1 MTTIIRQL
9 SEEQQEIFECFKN
22 GENLFITGP
31 AGSGKTFLIRT
42 LYEWCNENNKS
53 IQVCALTGCA
63 AVLLQTKAKTIHS
76 WAGIGLANGEIINI
90 IQNVANNIYKKK
102 NWTNTNI
109 LIIDE
114 ISMMSSKILTIL
126 DGIAK
131 KVRKNNRPFG
141 GMQIIFSG
149 DFYQLPPISS
159 KNDTQPMQFCFEN
172 PIWDDLFDKEYHLSQ
187 IFRQSNKIYTN
198 ILNQIREGHLSKQ
211 AYTTLQSRLISCPEQ
226 LLKPTKLLP
235 RRAQVNII
243 NTNEM
248 NSLNTEQKIYTMT
261 IATTADFTITE
272 RQLGILHKIP
282 QQQINW
288 EIEYLKNSIM
298 CDQEIIL
305 KIGAQV
311 MCVINIDTESDN
323 PIVNGSCG
331 IIIGF
336 DSNQYPI
343 VQFKNN
349 FIRTMTSHIWE
360 SEQIKGI
367 GIKQIPLILS
377 WAISIHHAQG
387 TTLDIAEI
395 DIGNGIFEC
404 GQSYV
409 ALSRVKELEGLYLTG
424 FNPQKIKVHPKVK
437 EYYQRFN

>member
-1 MTTIIRQL
+1 
-9 SEEQQEIFECFKN
+9 
-22 GENLFITGP
+22 
-31 AGSGKTFLIRT
+31 
-42 LYEWCNENNKS
+42 
-53 IQVCALTGCA
+53 
-63 AVLLQTKAKTIHS
+63 
-76 WAGIGLANGEIINI
+76 
-90 IQNVANNIYKKK
+90 
-102 NWTNTNI
+102 
-109 LIIDE
+109 
-114 ISMMSSKILTIL
+114 
-126 DGIAK
+126 
-131 KVRKNNRPFG
+131 
-141 GMQIIFSG
+141 
-149 DFYQLPPISS
+149 
-159 KNDTQPMQFCFEN
+159 
-172 PIWDDLFDKEYHLSQ
+172 
-187 IFRQSNKIYTN
+187 
-198 ILNQIREGHLSKQ
+198 
-211 AYTTLQSRLISCPEQ
+211 
-226 LLKPTKLLP
+226 
-235 RRAQVNII
+235 
-243 NTNEM
+243 
-248 NSLNTEQKIYTMT
+248 MT
-261 IATTADFTITE
+261 IATTADFTFTE

-311 MCVINIDTESDN
+311 MCIINIDTESDN

-336 DSNQYPI
+336 DSNDYPI

>member
-1 MTTIIRQL
+1 MTTRQL

-76 WAGIGLANGEIINI
+76 WAGIGLANGETINI

-102 NWTNTNI
+102 NWINTNI

-114 ISMMSSKILTIL
+114 ISMMSSKILSIL

-159 KNDTQPMQFCFEN
+159 KNNTEQTQFCFEN

-187 IFRQSNKIYTN
+187 IFRQSNKIYTK

-211 AYTTLQSRLISCPEQ
+211 AYAILQSRLLACPEQ
-226 LLKPTKLLP
+226 LLKPTKILP

-248 NSLNTEQKIYTMT
+248 NSLNSQQKIYTMT
-261 IATTADFTITE
+261 IATTEDFTITE
-272 RQLGILHKIP
+272 RQIGILDKIP

-311 MCVINIDTESDN
+311 MCIINIDTESDN

-336 DSNQYPI
+336 DLNEYPI
-343 VQFKNN
+343 VQFRNN
-349 FIRTMTSHIWE
+349 FIRTMTLHIWE

>member
-1 MTTIIRQL
+1 M
-9 SEEQQEIFECFKN
+9 
-22 GENLFITGP
+22 
-31 AGSGKTFLIRT
+31 
-42 LYEWCNENNKS
+42 NN
-53 IQVCALTGCA
+53 
-63 AVLLQTKAKTIHS
+63 
-76 WAGIGLANGEIINI
+76 
-90 IQNVANNIYKKK
+90 
-102 NWTNTNI
+102 
-109 LIIDE
+109 
-114 ISMMSSKILTIL
+114 
-126 DGIAK
+126 
-131 KVRKNNRPFG
+131 
-141 GMQIIFSG
+141 
-149 DFYQLPPISS
+149 
-159 KNDTQPMQFCFEN
+159 
-172 PIWDDLFDKEYHLSQ
+172 
-187 IFRQSNKIYTN
+187 
-198 ILNQIREGHLSKQ
+198 
-211 AYTTLQSRLISCPEQ
+211 
-226 LLKPTKLLP
+226 
-235 RRAQVNII
+235 
-243 NTNEM
+243 
-248 NSLNTEQKIYTMT
+248 LNTEQKIYTMT
-261 IATTADFTITE
+261 IATIADFTITE

-282 QQQINW
+282 QPQINW

-336 DSNQYPI
+336 DSNEYPI

>member
-1 MTTIIRQL
+1 MTTRQL

-76 WAGIGLANGEIINI
+76 WAGIGLANGETINI

-102 NWTNTNI
+102 NWINTNI

-159 KNDTQPMQFCFEN
+159 KNDTEQAQFCFEN

-211 AYTTLQSRLISCPEQ
+211 SYTTLQTRLLACPEQ

-248 NSLNTEQKIYTMT
+248 NRLNTEQKIYTMT
-261 IATTADFTITE
+261 IATIADFTITE
-272 RQLGILHKIP
+272 RQLGILHKISTS
-282 QQQINW
+282 QINW
-288 EIEYLKNSIM
+288 EIDYLKNSIM

-336 DSNQYPI
+336 DSNEYPI

-349 FIRTMTSHIWE
+349 FIRTMTLHIWE

>member
-1 MTTIIRQL
+1 MTTRQL

-22 GENLFITGP
+22 GESLFITGP
-31 AGSGKTFLIRT
+31 AGSGKTYLIRT

-76 WAGIGLANGEIINI
+76 WAGIGLANGETINI

-141 GMQIIFSG
+141 GMQVIFSG

-159 KNDTQPMQFCFEN
+159 KNDTEQMQFCFEN

-211 AYTTLQSRLISCPEQ
+211 AYITLQSRLLACPEQ

-248 NSLNTEQKIYTMT
+248 NSLNTQQKIYTMT
-261 IATTADFTITE
+261 IATTADFTFTE

-282 QQQINW
+282 RQQINW

-311 MCVINIDTESDN
+311 MCIINIDTESDN

-336 DSNQYPI
+336 DSNDYPI

-395 DIGNGIFEC
+395 DIGNGIFEY

>member
-1 MTTIIRQL
+1 MTTRQL

-76 WAGIGLANGEIINI
+76 WAGIGLANGETINI

-102 NWTNTNI
+102 NWINTNI

-159 KNDTQPMQFCFEN
+159 KNDTEQAQFCFEN

-198 ILNQIREGHLSKQ
+198 ILNQIRDGHLSKQ
-211 AYTTLQSRLISCPEQ
+211 SYTTLQTRLLACPEQ

-248 NSLNTEQKIYTMT
+248 NRLNTEQKIYTMT
-261 IATTADFTITE
+261 IATIADFTITE
-272 RQLGILHKIP
+272 RQLGILHKISTS
-282 QQQINW
+282 QINW
-288 EIEYLKNSIM
+288 EIDYLKNSIM

-336 DSNQYPI
+336 DSNEYPI

-349 FIRTMTSHIWE
+349 FIRTMTLHIWE

>member
-1 MTTIIRQL
+1 MTTRQL

-76 WAGIGLANGEIINI
+76 WAGIGLANGETINI

-102 NWTNTNI
+102 NWSNTNI

-114 ISMMSSKILTIL
+114 ISMMSSKILSIL

-141 GMQIIFSG
+141 GMQIVFSG

-159 KNDTQPMQFCFEN
+159 KNNTEQTQFCFEN

-187 IFRQSNKIYTN
+187 IFRQSNKIYTK

-211 AYTTLQSRLISCPEQ
+211 AYAILQSRLLACPEQ
-226 LLKPTKLLP
+226 LLKPTKILP

-248 NSLNTEQKIYTMT
+248 NSLNSQQKIYTMT
-261 IATTADFTITE
+261 IATTEDFTITE
-272 RQLGILHKIP
+272 RQIGILDKIP

-311 MCVINIDTESDN
+311 MCIINIDTESDN

-336 DSNQYPI
+336 DLNEYPI
-343 VQFKNN
+343 VQFRNN
-349 FIRTMTSHIWE
+349 FIRTMTLHIWE

>member
-1 MTTIIRQL
+1 MTTTRQL

-76 WAGIGLANGEIINI
+76 WAGIGLANGETINI

-149 DFYQLPPISS
+149 DFYQLPPISC
-159 KNDTQPMQFCFEN
+159 KNDTEQMQFCFEN

-211 AYTTLQSRLISCPEQ
+211 AYTTLQSRLLPCPEQ

-261 IATTADFTITE
+261 IATTEDFTITE

-311 MCVINIDTESDN
+311 MCIINIDTESDN

-336 DSNQYPI
+336 DLNEYPI

-349 FIRTMTSHIWE
+349 FIRTMTLHIWE

>member
-1 MTTIIRQL
+1 MTTRQL

-76 WAGIGLANGEIINI
+76 WAGIGLANGETINI

-102 NWTNTNI
+102 NWSNTII

-114 ISMMSSKILTIL
+114 ISMMSSKLLSIL
-126 DGIAK
+126 DCIAK

-141 GMQIIFSG
+141 GMQIVFSG

-159 KNDTQPMQFCFEN
+159 KNNTEQTQFCFEN

-187 IFRQSNKIYTN
+187 IFRQSNKIYTK

-211 AYTTLQSRLISCPEQ
+211 AYAILQSRLLACPEQ
-226 LLKPTKLLP
+226 LLKPTKILP
-235 RRAQVNII
+235 RRAQVNFI

-248 NSLNTEQKIYTMT
+248 NSLNSQQKIYTMT
-261 IATTADFTITE
+261 IATTEDFTITE
-272 RQLGILHKIP
+272 RQIGILDKIP

-311 MCVINIDTESDN
+311 MCIINIDTESDN

-336 DSNQYPI
+336 DLNEYPI
-343 VQFKNN
+343 VQFRNN
-349 FIRTMTSHIWE
+349 FIRTMTLHIWE

>member
-1 MTTIIRQL
+1 MTTTRQL

-22 GENLFITGP
+22 GESLFITGP

-76 WAGIGLANGEIINI
+76 WAGIGLANGESINI

-141 GMQIIFSG
+141 GMQIVFSG

-159 KNDTQPMQFCFEN
+159 KNNTEQTQFCFEN

-187 IFRQSNKIYTN
+187 IFRQSNKIYTK

-211 AYTTLQSRLISCPEQ
+211 GYATLQSRLLACPEQ
-226 LLKPTKLLP
+226 LLKPTKILP

-248 NSLNTEQKIYTMT
+248 NSLNTQQKIYTMT
-261 IATTADFTITE
+261 IATTEDFTITE
-272 RQLGILHKIP
+272 RQIGILDKIP

-311 MCVINIDTESDN
+311 MCIINIDTESDN

-336 DSNQYPI
+336 DLNEYPI
-343 VQFKNN
+343 VQFRNN
-349 FIRTMTSHIWE
+349 FIRTMTLHIWE

-424 FNPQKIKVHPKVK
+424 FNPQKIKVHSKVK

>member
-1 MTTIIRQL
+1 MTTRQL

-76 WAGIGLANGEIINI
+76 WAGIGLANGETINI

-102 NWTNTNI
+102 NWINTNI

-114 ISMMSSKILTIL
+114 ISMMSSKILSIL

-141 GMQIIFSG
+141 GMQIVFSG

-159 KNDTQPMQFCFEN
+159 KNNTEQTQFCFEN

-187 IFRQSNKIYTN
+187 IFRQSNKIYTK

-211 AYTTLQSRLISCPEQ
+211 AYAILQSRLLACPEQ
-226 LLKPTKLLP
+226 LLKPTKILP

-248 NSLNTEQKIYTMT
+248 NSLNSQQKIYTMT
-261 IATTADFTITE
+261 IATTEDFTITE
-272 RQLGILHKIP
+272 RQIGILDKIP

-311 MCVINIDTESDN
+311 MCIINIDTESDN

-336 DSNQYPI
+336 DLNEYPI
-343 VQFKNN
+343 VQFRNN
-349 FIRTMTSHIWE
+349 FIRTMTLHIWE

>member
-1 MTTIIRQL
+1 MTTRQL

-76 WAGIGLANGEIINI
+76 WAGIGLANGETINI

-102 NWTNTNI
+102 NWSNTNI

-114 ISMMSSKILTIL
+114 ISMMSSKILSIL

-141 GMQIIFSG
+141 GMQIVFSG

-159 KNDTQPMQFCFEN
+159 KNNTEQTQFCFEN

-187 IFRQSNKIYTN
+187 IFRQSNKIYTK

-211 AYTTLQSRLISCPEQ
+211 AYAILQSRLLACPEQ
-226 LLKPTKLLP
+226 LLKPTKILP
-235 RRAQVNII
+235 RRAQVNFI

-248 NSLNTEQKIYTMT
+248 NSLNSQQKIYTMT
-261 IATTADFTITE
+261 IATTEDFTITE
-272 RQLGILHKIP
+272 RQIGILDKIP

-311 MCVINIDTESDN
+311 MCIINIDTESDN

-336 DSNQYPI
+336 DLNEYPI
-343 VQFKNN
+343 VQFRNN
-349 FIRTMTSHIWE
+349 FIRTMTLHIWE

>member
-1 MTTIIRQL
+1 MTTRQL

-76 WAGIGLANGEIINI
+76 WAGIGLANGETINI

-102 NWTNTNI
+102 NWNNTNI

-114 ISMMSSKILTIL
+114 ISMMSSKILSIL

-141 GMQIIFSG
+141 GMQIVFSG

-159 KNDTQPMQFCFEN
+159 KNNTEQTQFCFEN

-187 IFRQSNKIYTN
+187 IFRQSNKIYTK

-211 AYTTLQSRLISCPEQ
+211 AYAILQSRLLACPEQ
-226 LLKPTKLLP
+226 LLKPTKILP

-248 NSLNTEQKIYTMT
+248 NSLNSQQKIYTMT
-261 IATTADFTITE
+261 IATTEDFTITE
-272 RQLGILHKIP
+272 RQIGILDKIP

-311 MCVINIDTESDN
+311 MCIINIDTESDN

-336 DSNQYPI
+336 DLNEYPI
-343 VQFKNN
+343 VQFRNN
-349 FIRTMTSHIWE
+349 FIRTMTLHIWE